1 MGIIGGGEGGGGEGG
16 GEGRKGSAAAL
27 QLKPSLSCV
36 TPAAAPTHFSVT
48 GVGGGFCIGG

>member
-48 GVGGGFCIGG
+48 GVGGGFCIGD